1 MPYTLNKTNGLV
13 LAVVQDGKIEDTTTD
28 LTFVGKN
35 YTGYGEAFNENF
47 VKLLESFANPNQ
59 PKKPLSGQLWFDSS
73 NKVIKVYNGSMFKR
87 LGQLESG
94 PNEPSNPNK
103 GDLWYRTSDGA
114 LCVFNGA
121 TWTKIGPAITQGL
134 TGAVLP
140 ATLTDTNSVAH
151 TVLKQDIGNAT
162 VVVASNDAFA
172 IPNADDFYTR
182 FNVIKQGLSLPNVT
196 AEGISGNIDPLTG
209 NRNGYLFWGTSGS
222 ALGLVKTDSG
232 TGLNTFISANEYLQR
247 SELSSFSGNLTVNNS
262 DGVLV
267 GIGGVLKMHVTESTK
282 GNISVVN
289 GNQLKF
295 NILNNGD
302 PYYNIFYLTTG
313 TNNTPKILPN
323 PSANVSLGDSG
334 TGNSFSS
341 LYVKTINATTFA
353 ATTVTASLF
362 VGSGAGLS
370 TGTISNNSLV
380 NNSITITN
388 GTGIQGGG
396 VVALGGVLTLT
407 NGGVTSLVGTTYQI
421 SATSPTGGVTLS
433 LPQNINTTATV
444 TFKELKLTTLRTV
457 NTTTTATIY
466 GNWILGPGATFQATY
481 ADVAERYASDADY
494 APGTALVIG
503 GTAEVTMTTKHG
515 DTARAGIVS
524 TNPAYRLNSTAGND
538 ITHPYI
544 ALKGKVP
551 CKVVGPISKGDFVV
565 TSTRAGFA
573 ERMQDGDSPLAVLGR
588 ALSSFDGDIGIIEV
602 MVV

>member
-1 MPYTLNKTNGLV
+1 
-13 LAVVQDGKIEDTTTD
+13 
-28 LTFVGKN
+28 
-35 YTGYGEAFNENF
+35 
-47 VKLLESFANPNQ
+47 
-59 PKKPLSGQLWFDSS
+59 
-73 NKVIKVYNGSMFKR
+73 
-87 LGQLESG
+87 
-94 PNEPSNPNK
+94 
-103 GDLWYRTSDGA
+103 
-114 LCVFNGA
+114 VFNGA

-588 ALSSFDGDIGIIEV
+588 ALSSFDG
-602 MVV
+602 

>member
-151 TVLKQDIGNAT
+151 TVLKQDIGNST

>member
-588 ALSSFDGDIGIIEV
+588 ALSSFDG
-602 MVV
+602 

>member
-13 LAVVQDGKIEDTTTD
+13 LTVVQDGKIEDTTTD

-47 VKLLESFANPNQ
+47 VKLLESFANPTQ
-59 PKKPLSGQLWFDSS
+59 PKNPLSGQLWFDSS
-73 NKVIKVYNGSMFKR
+73 NKVIKVYNGSIFKR

-94 PNEPSNPNK
+94 PNEPSNPNN

-121 TWTKIGPAITQGL
+121 TWTKIGPAITQGQ

-140 ATLTDTNSVAH
+140 ASLTDTNSVVH
-151 TVLKQDIGNAT
+151 TVLKQDIGNTT

-172 IPNADDFYTR
+172 IPSADDFYTR
-182 FNVIKQGLSLPNVT
+182 FNLIKQGLTLPNVT
-196 AEGISGNIDPLTG
+196 AEGISGNVDPLTG

-222 ALGLVKTDSG
+222 ALGLVKTDSD
-232 TGLNTFISANEYLQR
+232 TGLNTFISAGEYLQR

-267 GIGGVLKMHVTESTK
+267 GIGGVLKIHVTESTK

-313 TNNTPKILPN
+313 SNNTPKILPN

-334 TGNSFSS
+334 VGNSFSS
-341 LYVKTINATTFA
+341 VYANTINATTFA

-362 VGSGAGLS
+362 IGSGAGLS

-380 NNSITITN
+380 NNSITINN

-396 VVALGGVLTLT
+396 EVALGGVLTLT
-407 NGGVTSLVGTTYQI
+407 NGGVTSLSGTSYQI
-421 SATSPTGGVTLS
+421 NATSPTGGVTLS

-444 TFKELKLTTLRTV
+444 TFNELKLTTLRTV

-466 GNWILGPGATFQATY
+466 GNWILAPGATFQATY

-494 APGTALVIG
+494 APGTVLVIG
-503 GTAEVTMTTKHG
+503 GIAEVTMTTKHG
-515 DTARAGIVS
+515 DTTRAGIVS
-524 TNPAYRLNSTAGND
+524 TNPAYRLNASAGND

-551 CKVVGPISKGDFVV
+551 CKVVGPVTKGDFLV

-588 ALSSFDGDIGIIEV
+588 ALVSFDGDIGIIEV